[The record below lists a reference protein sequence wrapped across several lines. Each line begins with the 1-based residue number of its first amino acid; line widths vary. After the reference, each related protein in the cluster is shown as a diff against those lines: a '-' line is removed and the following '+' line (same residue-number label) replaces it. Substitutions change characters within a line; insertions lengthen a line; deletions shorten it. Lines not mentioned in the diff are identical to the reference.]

1 MSSTTIKNNMKEN
14 YTIMKFKSLKEKHP
28 DALLLF
34 RYGDVYITYD
44 EDAVTASRVL
54 GITLIRRSEGY
65 DMAGFPTVL
74 LDDSIPKLIRAGHR
88 IAICDQ
94 IGFA

>member
-1 MSSTTIKNNMKEN
+1 MKEN
-14 YTIMKFKSLKEKHP
+14 FTIMRFKSMKEKHP

-34 RYGDVYITYD
+34 RYGDFYITYN

-65 DMAGFPTVL
+65 DMAGFPNVL
-74 LDDSIPKLIRAGHR
+74 LDENLQKLIRAGHR
-88 IAICDQ
+88 IAIFDK
-94 IGFA
+94 IEFA

>member
-1 MSSTTIKNNMKEN
+1 MKEN
-14 YTIMKFKSLKEKHP
+14 FTIMRFKSMKEKYP

-34 RYGDVYITYD
+34 RYGDVYITYN
-44 EDAVTASRVL
+44 EDSVTASRVL

-74 LDDSIPKLIRAGHR
+74 LDDFIPKLIHAGHR
-88 IAICDQ
+88 IAIFDK
-94 IGFA
+94 IEFA

>member
-1 MSSTTIKNNMKEN
+1 MKEN
-14 YTIMKFKSLKEKHP
+14 YTIMRFNSMKEKHP
-28 DALLLF
+28 DALLIF
-34 RYGDVYITYD
+34 RYGDFYITYN

-88 IAICDQ
+88 IAIFDK
-94 IGFA
+94 IEFA

>member
-1 MSSTTIKNNMKEN
+1 MKEN
-14 YTIMKFKSLKEKHP
+14 YTIMRFKSTKEKHP
-28 DALLLF
+28 DELLLF
-34 RYGDVYITYD
+34 RYGDFYITYN

-74 LDDSIPKLIRAGHR
+74 LDDFLPKLIRAGHR
-88 IAICDQ
+88 IAILDK
-94 IGFA
+94 IEFA

>member
-1 MSSTTIKNNMKEN
+1 MKEN
-14 YTIMKFKSLKEKHP
+14 YTIMRFKSMKEKHP

-34 RYGDVYITYD
+34 RYGDFYITYN

-65 DMAGFPTVL
+65 DMAGFPCL
-74 LDDSIPKLIRAGHR
+74 ALDENMPKLIRSGHR
-88 IAICDQ
+88 IAICDK

>member
-1 MSSTTIKNNMKEN
+1 MKEN
-14 YTIMKFKSLKEKHP
+14 YTIMRFKSMKEKHP

-34 RYGDVYITYD
+34 RYGDVYITYN

-65 DMAGFPTVL
+65 DMAGFPYFRL
-74 LDDSIPKLIRAGHR
+74 EEYMHKLIRAGHR